1 MAKGHAVEDGDEAA
15 RRKIVALPP
24 CAASADVLPAQRPPV
39 RYQPATLGSKGRVV
53 GAKAYSLLCPLC
65 VWLPCRGRACVCIPG
80 APMQTADIQG
90 FYGAVAD
97 KEVSLA
103 CGRPCP
109 TEHADE
115 HTVWPCLQRPTRW
128 SWSRQ
133 ASASLKA
140 DESEGCSPVSS
151 GRTIRLC

>member
-24 CAASADVLPAQRPPV
+24 CAASAGALHAQRPPV

-53 GAKAYSLLCPLC
+53 GAKAYSRICPLC

-80 APMQTADIQG
+80 APVQTADAQG

-97 KEVSLA
+97 KEVRRA

-115 HTVWPCLQRPTRW
+115 QIACSCAGAPTVDTTGH
-128 SWSRQ
+128 SW
-133 ASASLKA
+133 
-140 DESEGCSPVSS
+140 CSVLLL
-151 GRTIRLC
+151 TIGAGVGAP